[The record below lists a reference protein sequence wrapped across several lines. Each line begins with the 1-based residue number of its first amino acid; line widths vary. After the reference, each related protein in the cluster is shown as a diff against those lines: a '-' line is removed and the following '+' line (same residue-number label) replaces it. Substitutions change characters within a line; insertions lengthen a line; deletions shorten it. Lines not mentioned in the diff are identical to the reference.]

1 MKDGDKILDIGA
13 GAGEYSLYFARK
25 GYEVSALEL
34 ADANI
39 AAFKKKLTPEDK
51 IDLVQGNA
59 LDLSR
64 YADKSFDIVL
74 LFGPLYHLKNDA
86 DKQKCISE
94 AKRVCKDGGKIF
106 FAFISN
112 DFIFLT
118 EFGYDVNYFSNGDY
132 PELPHRAAQRGR
144 GRRHLDDL
152 PQKRRHAA
160 PAPHGQNHAHPGRD
174 VDGERLSD
182 GNDRRPERAAR
193 HARARGGSKVGL
205 HFAAARGDIR
215 GWTDDENFC
224 CDLIGSEGGT
234 TFTGT
239 VTIATRGIHPSNI
252 TNVRF
257 VGDGT
262 GIGLSASEGAFL
274 HRCTFENWEI
284 GAYGGLG
291 SWVNATGC
299 TFRGND
305 VGL

>member
-1 MKDGDKILDIGA
+1 MTTVHYIEKYLKDGDKILDIGA

-112 DFIFLT
+112 DFVFLT

-160 PAPHGQNHAHPGRD
+160 PAPYGQNHAHPGRD

-205 HFAAARGDIR
+205 HFAAARGDVR
-215 GWTDDENFC
+215 GWTDDEKF
-224 CDLIGSEGGT
+224 LLRSGRQ
-234 TFTGT
+234 
-239 VTIATRGIHPSNI
+239 RGRHD
-252 TNVRF
+252 VHRH
-257 VGDGT
+257 GDDRDARHSPLKHHERPLCGRRH
-262 GIGLSASEGAFL
+262 GHRPFRERRSIPAPL
-274 HRCTFENWEI
+274 H
-284 GAYGGLG
+284 
-291 SWVNATGC
+291 V
-299 TFRGND
+299 
-305 VGL
+305 

>member
-1 MKDGDKILDIGA
+1 MCYNEPMKVKLITVGKLKEKYLKDGDKILDIGA

-112 DFIFLT
+112 DFVFLT

-132 PELPHRAAQRGR
+132 DKETFKLNDFPFVFHTVGAARKLLADGGINILHEVASDGASELLAARINEMSDEDYTQYLRYHFYICEKPELLGMTN
-144 GRRHLDDL
+144 HLL
-152 PQKRRHAA
+152 FM
-160 PAPHGQNHAHPGRD
+160 
-174 VDGERLSD
+174 GE
-182 GNDRRPERAAR
+182 
-193 HARARGGSKVGL
+193 KK
-205 HFAAARGDIR
+205 
-215 GWTDDENFC
+215 
-224 CDLIGSEGGT
+224 
-234 TFTGT
+234 
-239 VTIATRGIHPSNI
+239 
-252 TNVRF
+252 
-257 VGDGT
+257 
-262 GIGLSASEGAFL
+262 
-274 HRCTFENWEI
+274 
-284 GAYGGLG
+284 
-291 SWVNATGC
+291 
-299 TFRGND
+299 
-305 VGL
+305 